1 MMSMPHDPRDPH
13 APHIPHDTAPITLP
27 QDTAAKVAAYGMHG
41 AGPAS
46 TATPVL
52 EARNVSKNFGRVIAV
67 EDVSLSV
74 RPGEVNCL
82 LGDNGAG
89 KSTLIKM
96 LSGVFQPDKGTLLMD
111 GKEIALQS
119 PRDALDRGVATV
131 YQDLAVLPLMSI
143 SRNFFVG
150 SEPTKGWGPFARFDV
165 SEAGRIASEQML
177 EIGIRVRDPGQL
189 VGTLS
194 GGERQT
200 LAIARAEYFGARVL
214 ILDEPTSAL
223 GVKEAAIVLRHVIR
237 ARAKGL
243 GVIFITHNVQH
254 ALPVGD
260 RFTILS
266 HGRQTGEFVRGEVG
280 QDELLR
286 LMGGG
291 SELAELARELD
302 ELMTADTRTIE
313 EAAVAAEATPTSPD
327 EPIIAVEA
335 EVEADR
341 NPPDGG

>member
-1 MMSMPHDPRDPH
+1 MSNQLPP
-13 APHIPHDTAPITLP
+13 IPHDTAPITMP
-27 QDTAAKVAAYGMHG
+27 QETAERIARYGKQG
-41 AGPAS
+41 AGPVSDAV
-46 TATPVL
+46 PVL
-52 EARNVSKNFGRVIAV
+52 EARDVSKYFGRVIAL
-67 EDVSLSV
+67 EHVSLSV

-89 KSTLIKM
+89 KSTLIKI
-96 LSGVFQPDKGTLLMD
+96 LSGVHRPDSGTMLMD
-111 GKEIALQS
+111 GEPVDFQS
-119 PRDALDRGVATV
+119 PRNALDRGVATV

-143 SRNFFVG
+143 SRNFFIG
-150 SEPTKGWGPFARFDV
+150 SEPTIGWGPFRRFDV
-165 SEAGRIASEQML
+165 AAAGRTATDQML
-177 EIGIRVRDPGQL
+177 EIGIQVRDPSQL

-237 ARAKGL
+237 ARSKGL

-266 HGRQTGEFVRGEVG
+266 HGRSAGEFVRGEVD

-291 SELAELARELD
+291 DELTHLARELD
-302 ELMTADTRTIE
+302 ELMAADAGAI
-313 EAAVAAEATPTSPD
+313 EAAAIPDEVTPTSPD
-327 EPIIAVEA
+327 APIT
-335 EVEADR
+335 EVEAGESSQ
-341 NPPDGG
+341 N

>member
-1 MMSMPHDPRDPH
+1 MSDFRDPT
-13 APHIPHDTAPITLP
+13 IPHDNAPVTLP
-27 QDTAAKVAAYGMHG
+27 DATARRIAAYGTQG
-41 AGPAS
+41 AAPA
-46 TATPVL
+46 ADAVPVL
-52 EARNVSKNFGRVIAV
+52 EARNVSKYFGRVIAL

-74 RPGEVNCL
+74 RAGEVNCL

-89 KSTLIKM
+89 KSTLIKTV
-96 LSGVFQPDKGTLLMD
+96 SGVHRPDSGTLLMD
-111 GKEIALQS
+111 GKPVVLES
-119 PRDALDRGVATV
+119 PRDALDRGIATV

-150 SEPTKGWGPFARFDV
+150 SEPTAGWGPFKRFDV
-165 SEAGRIASEQML
+165 GAAGRIATEQML
-177 EIGIRVRDPGQL
+177 EIGISVRDPGQL

-223 GVKEAAIVLRHVIR
+223 GVKEAAIVLRHIIR

-243 GVIFITHNVQH
+243 AVIFITHNVQH

-266 HGRQTGEFVRGEVG
+266 HGRLAGEFVRGEVG

-291 SELAELARELD
+291 DELTQLARELD
-302 ELMTADTRTIE
+302 ELMGADTSTIE
-313 EAAVAAEATPTSPD
+313 QAATATEEAVPTTAPDAPAPGWEA
-327 EPIIAVEA
+327 
-335 EVEADR
+335 
-341 NPPDGG
+341 

>member
-1 MMSMPHDPRDPH
+1 MQPNEERPPI
-13 APHIPHDTAPITLP
+13 AHDTAPFTMP
-27 QDTAAKVAAYGMHG
+27 AETADRIARYGGQAATPVADRV
-41 AGPAS
+41 
-46 TATPVL
+46 PVL
-52 EARNVSKNFGRVIAV
+52 EARDISKYFGRVIAL
-67 EDVSLSV
+67 EHVSLSV

-89 KSTLIKM
+89 KSTLIKT
-96 LSGVFQPDKGTLLMD
+96 LSGVHRPDSGTLLMD
-111 GKEIALQS
+111 GKPVVLES
-119 PRDALDRGVATV
+119 PRDALDWGVATV

-143 SRNFFVG
+143 SRNFFIG
-150 SEPTKGWGPFARFDV
+150 SEPTSGWGPFRRFDV
-165 SEAGRIASEQML
+165 NGAGRIASEQML
-177 EIGIRVRDPGQL
+177 EIGIQVRDPSQL

-266 HGRQTGEFVRGEVG
+266 HGRLAGEFVRGQVN
-280 QDELLR
+280 QDELLK

-291 SELAELARELD
+291 EELTELARELD
-302 ELMTADTRTIE
+302 ELMHADTGTVE
-313 EAAVAAEATPTSPD
+313 EAAVASEVTPTSPD
-327 EPIIAVEA
+327 APVA
-335 EVEADR
+335 EVEAAETSD
-341 NPPDGG
+341 

>member
-1 MMSMPHDPRDPH
+1 MMSNELPP
-13 APHIPHDTAPITLP
+13 IPHDTAPITMP
-27 QDTAAKVAAYGMHG
+27 ADTAERIARYGKQG
-41 AGPAS
+41 AGPISDAV
-46 TATPVL
+46 PVL
-52 EARNVSKNFGRVIAV
+52 EARDVSKYFGRVIAL
-67 EDVSLSV
+67 EHVSLSV

-89 KSTLIKM
+89 KSTLIKI
-96 LSGVFQPDKGTLLMD
+96 LSGVHRPDSGTMLMD
-111 GKEIALQS
+111 GEPVDFHS
-119 PRDALDRGVATV
+119 PRNALDRGVATV

-143 SRNFFVG
+143 SRNFFIG
-150 SEPTKGWGPFARFDV
+150 SEPTTGWGPFRRFDV
-165 SEAGRIASEQML
+165 AAAGRTATGQML
-177 EIGIRVRDPGQL
+177 EIGIQVRDPSQL

-237 ARAKGL
+237 ARSKGL

-266 HGRQTGEFVRGEVG
+266 HGRSAGEFVRGEVD

-291 SELAELARELD
+291 DELTHLARELD
-302 ELMTADTRTIE
+302 QLMAADAGAI
-313 EAAVAAEATPTSPD
+313 EAAAIPDEVTPTSPD
-327 EPIIAVEA
+327 APVT
-335 EVEADR
+335 EVAGSEISQD
-341 NPPDGG
+341 

>member
-1 MMSMPHDPRDPH
+1 MP
-13 APHIPHDTAPITLP
+13 
-27 QDTAAKVAAYGMHG
+27 VAG
-41 AGPAS
+41 
-46 TATPVL
+46 TPVL
-52 EARNVSKNFGRVIAV
+52 EARDVSKYFGRVIAL
-67 EDVSLSV
+67 EDVSLTV

-89 KSTLIKM
+89 KSTLIKI
-96 LSGVFQPDKGTLLMD
+96 LSGVYTPDKGTLLMD
-111 GKEIALQS
+111 GQELTLQS

-150 SEPTKGWGPFARFDV
+150 SEPTKGWGPFRRFDV
-165 SEAGRIASEQML
+165 GEAGRIATEQML
-177 EIGIRVRDPGQL
+177 EIGIRVRDPSQL

-260 RFTILS
+260 RFTILA
-266 HGRQTGEFVRGEVG
+266 HGRLAGEFVRGQVN

-291 SELAELARELD
+291 EELTELAHELD
-302 ELMTADTRTIE
+302 QLMSADARTVE
-313 EAAVAAEATPTSPD
+313 EAATHAEAVPTSPD
-327 EPIIAVEA
+327 EPLAVVEA
-335 EVEADR
+335 EEVL
-341 NPPDGG
+341 PPEG